1 MKLFFSIVLTT
12 SLFAQ
17 DKSNQN
23 SYAIETTS
31 QYYHNVSIDSV
42 YGLRVGLYDRILKTK
57 LDIPVEEIKSLKQNG
72 LRPNIFVTIIGTAA
86 GAGGGAIAAFYA
98 MMIFHGQ
105 GTTENVAPIVA
116 FGGSVILGYKL
127 GSNIFKREY
136 KVIEFE
142 GWTLDEKRN
151 YLIKSKT
158 KQPSGLQQFFQYL
171 RGIKFTYELD

>member
-1 MKLFFSIVLTT
+1 MKLVLLIILTA
-12 SLFAQ
+12 SVFAQ

-42 YGLRVGLYDRILKTK
+42 YGLRVELYDRILNTK
-57 LDIPVEEIKSLKQNG
+57 LDIPIAEIKSLKQNG
-72 LRPNIFVTIIGTAA
+72 LRPNMFVTIIGTAA

-116 FGGSVILGYKL
+116 FGGSVMLGYKL
-127 GSNIFKREY
+127 GSNIFKRGY
-136 KVIEFE
+136 KVEEFE
-142 GWTLDEKRN
+142 GWTLDKKRN
-151 YLIKSKT
+151 HLNI
-158 KQPSGLQQFFQYL
+158 
-171 RGIKFTYELD
+171 

>member
-57 LDIPVEEIKSLKQNG
+57 LDIPIAEIKSLK
-72 LRPNIFVTIIGTAA
+72 
-86 GAGGGAIAAFYA
+86 
-98 MMIFHGQ
+98 
-105 GTTENVAPIVA
+105 
-116 FGGSVILGYKL
+116 
-127 GSNIFKREY
+127 
-136 KVIEFE
+136 
-142 GWTLDEKRN
+142 
-151 YLIKSKT
+151 KT
-158 KQPSGLQQFFQYL
+158 
-171 RGIKFTYELD
+171 D